1 MKILLDECL
10 PRPLKFDFAGHEI
23 FTVTEMKWSGI
34 RNGELLALAVN
45 AGFEVFV
52 TADQNLKYQQNLRNY
67 RIGIVVLIARS
78 NKIEDL
84 QELVPEALEA
94 IRSITPGKFINI
106 GA

>member
-1 MKILLDECL
+1 M
-10 PRPLKFDFAGHEI
+10 KFDFTGHDV

-34 RNGELLALAVN
+34 RNGELLTLAIS

-78 NKIEDL
+78 NKIDDL
-84 QELVPEALEA
+84 QVLVPEALEA

>member
-1 MKILLDECL
+1 M
-10 PRPLKFDFAGHEI
+10 KFDFTGHEV

-34 RNGELLALAVN
+34 RNGELLTLAIN
-45 AGFEVFV
+45 AGFAVFV

-78 NKIEDL
+78 NKIDDL
-84 QELVPEALEA
+84 QVLVPEALEA

>member
-10 PRPLKFDFAGHEI
+10 PRPLKFDFTGHDV

-34 RNGELLALAVN
+34 RNGELLTLAIS

-78 NKIEDL
+78 NKIDDL
-84 QELVPEALEA
+84 QVLVPEALEA